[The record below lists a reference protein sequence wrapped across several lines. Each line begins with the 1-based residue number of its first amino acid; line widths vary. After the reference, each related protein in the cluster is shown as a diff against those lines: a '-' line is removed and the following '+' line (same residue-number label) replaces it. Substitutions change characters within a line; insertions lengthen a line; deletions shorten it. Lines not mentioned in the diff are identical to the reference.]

1 MRRRM
6 NWASAALC
14 AAALMATTPMAGL
27 ALDQPP
33 HAPAHGKDKQ
43 KKDQK
48 NKKDDQKNKK
58 DKDTAKHA
66 RPDWDRR
73 FHGLD
78 RDGNGVV
85 SRNEWDGDDRAF
97 AVHDWNRDGRL
108 SGDEL
113 RAGATPPPAT
123 RGREDP
129 DHVLFARMD
138 ANSDG
143 RVTRNEWTGTART
156 FDRLDA
162 NDDGSLSPY
171 EYGVGR

>member
-1 MRRRM
+1 MRRRL
-6 NWASAALC
+6 NWAAAALC
-14 AAALMATTPMAGL
+14 AGALMTPAPAAALAY
-27 ALDQPP
+27 DQPP
-33 HAPAHGKDKQ
+33 HAQAHGKDKQ
-43 KKDQK
+43 KQ
-48 NKKDDQKNKK
+48 KK
-58 DKDTAKHA
+58 DKNKNKDKNKDQRSHA
-66 RPDWDRR
+66 DWDRR

-78 RDGNGVV
+78 RDGNGIV
-85 SRNEWDGDDRAF
+85 SRQEWNGDDRAF

-113 RAGATPPPAT
+113 RAGVTPPPAT
-123 RGREDP
+123 RGGDDDR
-129 DHVLFARMD
+129 VLFARMD

-162 NDDGSLSPY
+162 NNDGALSPY